1 MSDNDLK
8 YFYEE
13 FTSKNLEFLNREKLD
28 GYISNEDYLTCNNIW
43 NRFSMKNMGDYHNHY
58 LRKDVLL
65 LAVFEK
71 FIDT

>member
-13 FTSKNLEFLNREKLD
+13 LSSKNLEFLNGEKLD
-28 GYISNEDYLTCNNIW
+28 GHISNEDYLTCNIIW
-43 NRFSMKNMGDYHNHY
+43 NEFSVKNMGDYHNHY